1 VRPPTLLMVLIS
13 IAIMLAA
20 GAAAPAHAR
29 PVEPAGETE
38 APPPRVPRTVSLTFD
53 DGPSPDWTPK
63 ILDLL
68 RQHRVHAT
76 FCLLGDKAAE
86 HPALARRIVTEG
98 HRVCNHSRS
107 HPDLARLP
115 EYRVRQQVLTA
126 QKQIRRATGR
136 TPRTFRFP
144 YGSSDRAA
152 KRIVEGY
159 GLRVL
164 SWDVDPADWT
174 RPSPGV
180 ITSRVVRQTC
190 PGSVVL
196 MHDGGGDRGHTVAS
210 LDATITQLRA
220 RGYRFVVA

>member
-1 VRPPTLLMVLIS
+1 MVLIS
-13 IAIMLAA
+13 VAALVAA
-20 GAAAPAHAR
+20 GVAAPAHAR
-29 PVEPAGETE
+29 PVEPAGQTE

-53 DGPSPDWTPK
+53 DGPSPEWTPK
-63 ILDLL
+63 ILDAL
-68 RQHRVHAT
+68 REHRVHAT
-76 FCLLGDKAAE
+76 FCLLGDNAAK

-107 HPDLARLP
+107 HADLARLP
-115 EYRVRQQVLTA
+115 DHRVRQQVLIA

-144 YGSSDRAA
+144 YGSSDRATN
-152 KRIVEGY
+152 KIVEGY

-174 RPSPGV
+174 RPSSGA
-180 ITSRVVRQTC
+180 ITARVVREVR

-196 MHDGGGDRGHTVAS
+196 MHDGGGDRDHTAAS
-210 LDATITQLRA
+210 LDATITQLHA
-220 RGYRFVVA
+220 GGYRFVFA